1 MFFIRIACNFKNII
15 CLVFIE
21 VTQLI
26 NVLTFSDV
34 WGVIIKSHYNSRWL
48 VVLLES
54 EYYSIST
61 IKTISSLFPIAL
73 NRTAS
78 RQ

>member
-26 NVLTFSDV
+26 NVLAFSDV
-34 WGVIIKSHYNSRWL
+34 WGVIIKKPLQFAL
-48 VVLLES
+48 VG
-54 EYYSIST
+54 SIARVR
-61 IKTISSLFPIAL
+61 IL
-73 NRTAS
+73 
-78 RQ
+78 